1 MSILK
6 GLLQNEE
13 FLIGAGLL
21 QSGSM
26 GQNIGQSIF
35 PALTQAGKTQALFA
49 NAEAASKKRD
59 AFNKLLE
66 SDEIS
71 DINKLYLAAGITPPK
86 TQDKAFKPDV
96 MYKEGKTFDVDLND
110 PNSKV
115 VIQEKLG
122 QGWSF
127 NNPEK
132 PKGKNFKTLYNKQ
145 GDRVDIDINNPG
157 EETKLDFYLSNNY
170 SFAPFKEDPKKTI
183 SDEALRIYENL
194 KAAPN
199 FEEAFAKLTQPEK
212 ELYTK
217 QIKGNIPLAEQL
229 LKMAMEG
236 NLDTNKNKID
246 FKNFNATPN
255 ALKQYGENVTVEQ
268 IFNAFKKANPNFSD
282 QQLINALIEK
292 NFIVGG

>member
-35 PALTQAGKTQALFA
+35 PALTQAGKTQAIFA
-49 NAEAASKKRD
+49 NAEAESKKRD

-96 MYKEGKTFDVDLND
+96 MYKEGKTFDVDLNN

-115 VIQEKLG
+115 IIQEKLAD
-122 QGWSF
+122 GWSF

-132 PKGKNFKTLYNKQ
+132 PKGKNFRTLYHKD

-170 SFAPFKEDPKKTI
+170 SFAPFKDKPKKTI

-199 FEEAFAKLTQPEK
+199 FDEAFAKLTQPEK
-212 ELYTK
+212 ELYIK

-229 LKMAMEG
+229 IEMAMK
-236 NLDTNKNKID
+236 NNSNTNKNEID
-246 FKNFNATPN
+246 FKNYNTTTN
-255 ALKQYGENVTVEQ
+255 ALKQFGENITVEQ
-268 IFNAFKKANPNFSD
+268 LFNAFKKENPNLTD
-282 QQLINALIEK
+282 QQLINALIEN

>member
-35 PALTQAGKTQALFA
+35 PALTQAGKTQAIFA
-49 NAEAASKKRD
+49 NAEAESKKRD

-96 MYKEGKTFDVDLND
+96 MYKEGKTFDVDLNN

-115 VIQEKLG
+115 IIQEKLAD
-122 QGWSF
+122 GWSF

-132 PKGKNFKTLYNKQ
+132 PKGKNFRTLYHKD

-170 SFAPFKEDPKKTI
+170 SFAPFKDEPKKTI

-199 FEEAFAKLTQPEK
+199 FDEAFAKLTQPEK
-212 ELYTK
+212 ELYIK

-229 LKMAMEG
+229 IEMAMK
-236 NLDTNKNKID
+236 NNSNTNKNEID
-246 FKNFNATPN
+246 FKNYNTTTN
-255 ALKQYGENVTVEQ
+255 ALKQFGENITVEQ
-268 IFNAFKKANPNFSD
+268 LFNAFKKENPNLTD
-282 QQLINALIEK
+282 QQLINALIEN